1 MLSLIGSERRRLRF
15 WLSRFHADAPFLL
28 RQPFHRG
35 VAKMLAASKVFHTHP
50 KPRLAPLYIFQ
61 P

>member
-1 MLSLIGSERRRLRF
+1 MSLGSRIEHLNNDVVADRLGAKETPF

-35 VAKMLAASKVFHTHP
+35 VPKVLAF
-50 KPRLAPLYIFQ
+50 R
-61 P
+61 